1 MGQLSLSLLE
11 RTIGYTFRDKTV
23 LREALTHSS
32 YANELRARKQH
43 AVCNER
49 LEFLGD
55 AVIATVVS
63 DYLYREYPDLPEG
76 ELTSRRKAVVQS
88 SALASYARK
97 IELGQFLYLGNGEE
111 KNNGRERQSTL
122 ENAFEALIAAIF
134 LDAGTQGMDVVR
146 AFLLPF
152 IVRELQENYSPISVD
167 PKTELQ
173 QLVQQ
178 TEGDCLEY
186 AVVGE
191 SGPDHNKIFTVVARL
206 NSNIIGRGEGR
217 SKREA
222 EQNAA
227 MEALRLFGEL

>member
-1 MGQLSLSLLE
+1 MGQPAISCLE
-11 RTIGYTFRDKTV
+11 REIGYAFENKSV

-32 YANELRARKQH
+32 YANELRAKKQN
-43 AVCNER
+43 AECNER

-55 AVIATVVS
+55 AVIAAIVS
-63 DYLYREYPDLPEG
+63 EYLYREYPDLPEG

-88 SALASYARK
+88 SALASYARR
-97 IELGQFLYLGNGEE
+97 IGLGEYLYLGNGEE
-111 KNNGRERQSTL
+111 KNNGRQRQSTL

-134 LDAGTQGMDVVR
+134 LDAGAEGMDVVR
-146 AFLLPF
+146 SFLLPF

-191 SGPDHNKIFTVVARL
+191 SGPDHNKRFTVVARL
-206 NSNIIGRGEGR
+206 NSNIIGQGTGR

-227 MEALRLFGEL
+227 MEALRLFGEI

>member
-1 MGQLSLSLLE
+1 MGQSAISCLE
-11 RTIGYTFRDKTV
+11 QEIGYTFENKNV

-32 YANELRARKQH
+32 YANELRARKQN
-43 AVCNER
+43 AECNER

-55 AVIATVVS
+55 AVIAAIVS
-63 DYLYREYPDLPEG
+63 EYLYREYPDLPEG

-88 SALASYARK
+88 SALASYARR
-97 IELGQFLYLGNGEE
+97 IGLGEYLYLGNGEE

-134 LDAGTQGMDVVR
+134 LDAGAQGMDVVR
-146 AFLLPF
+146 SFLLPF

-186 AVVGE
+186 VVVGE
-191 SGPDHNKIFTVVARL
+191 SGPDHNKLFTVVARL
-206 NSNIIGRGEGR
+206 NSNIIGRGTGR